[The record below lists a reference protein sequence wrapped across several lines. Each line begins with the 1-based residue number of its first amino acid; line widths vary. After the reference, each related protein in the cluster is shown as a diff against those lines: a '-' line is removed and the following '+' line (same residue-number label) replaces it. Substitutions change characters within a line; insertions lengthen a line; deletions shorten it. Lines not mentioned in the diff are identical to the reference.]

1 MTPTREQFKEFI
13 AAVQKAQQ
21 KEDNLNK
28 AFELIWDDDQNQYTP
43 FYISPLWT
51 AVYMAFNML
60 FGLEDD
66 EIVGNELSW
75 WLEEAPKN
83 EAKYWIEDKEYNVS
97 DVDVFYDYLIG
108 LLVNEKKEAKNEY
121 EQKKQQ
127 ARRKIL
133 SDP

>member
-13 AAVQKAQQ
+13 ASVQKAQQ

-28 AFELIWDDDQNQYTP
+28 AFELIWDDDQGQYPP

-51 AVYMAFNML
+51 AVYKAFNIM

-66 EIVGNELSW
+66 EYDENELSW

-83 EAKYWIEDKEYNVS
+83 EAKYWIDKEEHNVS
-97 DVDVFYDYLIG
+97 DVDAFYNF
-108 LLVNEKKEAKNEY
+108 LVEFLRNKRKETKNEQKEKKK
-121 EQKKQQ
+121 
-127 ARRKIL
+127 
-133 SDP
+133 P

>member
-108 LLVNEKKEAKNEY
+108 LLVNEKKEAKNE
-121 EQKKQQ
+121 
-127 ARRKIL
+127 
-133 SDP
+133 